1 MANTTQE
8 GGGNTTYLLPEGTV
22 LHGRYTISKYLDQG
36 GFGITYRGHDSVL
49 DIDVAIKEYYPS
61 GIVGRYVTD
70 STNVFTIGEETKSE
84 FEDGKTQFIKEARA
98 LAKFDGDPAIV
109 GVKDCFE
116 ENNTVYIIMEY
127 LKGHNLKDHLDQ
139 NGPMS
144 MSQAFALL
152 RPVMVSLERVHNA
165 GLIHRD
171 ISPSNLFLTDSGTVK
186 LIDFGTARQYSLDSD
201 KSFSIY
207 LKPSYSPEEQYFRHS
222 AQGPWTDV
230 YALSAS
236 IYKLITGK
244 TPENSLNRLS
254 QDMLPAPSRLG
265 ADISPEQESVLLKG
279 MAVRREN
286 RYQSMKELRAAFDQ
300 TSSSASKYTASQDD
314 DDRTIAGPRGQASA
328 VPQQPARGGQPYRG
342 SVPQQP
348 AQSQQPYQ
356 AAGSQPSAH
365 SQQPYQ
371 AAGSQPSA
379 QNQQPA
385 YQQPLSRGEN
395 PGGRVSRGA
404 NGSQG
409 SPNTGSTTT
418 PKKSSKLPLVA
429 VFIVAVLLLGGAVY
443 YLSRGGGSG
452 GGVISSSGVL
462 KDVDFYEKYGGSESA
477 TAYNLTITSEIIEA
491 LDNRK
496 KVDEIN
502 FYNCIFK
509 DGSVD
514 RLGKIDRLIKLK
526 FVNCSGISS
535 FDPISG
541 ISALEEF
548 YLGGDESVP
557 LHLSKGELLS
567 KEIAPVK
574 QMTIRDVVFENDF
587 SFLELFPGL
596 ETLYVYDSSTDSSG
610 SRFATGDSLKLLEIN
625 DSQME
630 SVDFSTMSGSAS
642 VKYLT
647 IRNCGITNVSFL
659 HDMSALEE
667 VDVSNNA
674 ITSLEGISNNP
685 ALRNFYASHNQIED
699 ITPLEHCSALYRL
712 DLDDNVVKDLSPLEH
727 CGTLGNISVNNNYIS
742 DLTPLTWLGALVSF
756 TASDNQIAKIPD
768 LSSCQMLQT
777 FNISNNS
784 VSDLSSIAACSKLER
799 LCFNDNN
806 IYDLECLS
814 GLLYLTEL
822 RGSGNQISSLKGLEN
837 ATQLKVVTLD
847 GNQLTDFSVLKTASA
862 NINVL
867 FIDDNQLTD
876 LSPVS
881 DFPALKGLSFGSNRI
896 SDLSPLENL
905 PGLIYLCAADN
916 EISDVTPIAKCG
928 SLEFLDLSD
937 NEISDISPLVNVG
950 GPSIA
955 LLLHNNKITDIL
967 PLDTGKKYKYLTV
980 YGNSIPDLSRIV
992 ELKNIDITADLYA
1005 SWHEDADMA
1014 VLVDSGFWDIF
1025 LVDVP
1030 LDKRVEIEKAFSAR
1044 FKSKPTFLS
1053 AEEADAQIAEKRS
1066 ELMDSVD
1073 IY

>member
-1 MANTTQE
+1 MANTIQE
-8 GGGNTTYLLPEGTV
+8 GGGSSTYLLPEGTV

-84 FEDGKTQFIKEARA
+84 FEDGKSQFIREART
-98 LAKFDGDPAIV
+98 LAKFDGDPAVV

-152 RPVMVSLERVHNA
+152 RPVMVSLERVHSA

-171 ISPSNLFLTDSGTVK
+171 ISPSNLFLTDNGSVK

-265 ADISPEQESVLLKG
+265 ADISPEQEAVLLKG

-300 TSSSASKYTASQDD
+300 TSSPVSKYSSSQDD
-314 DDRTIAGPRGQASA
+314 DDRTIAGPRGKASA
-328 VPQQPARGGQPYRG
+328 VPQQTPAGQP
-342 SVPQQP
+342 
-348 AQSQQPYQ
+348 PYH
-356 AAGSQPSAH
+356 AAGSQQPASSQPYQTAG
-365 SQQPYQ
+365 SQQPANSQPYQ
-371 AAGSQPSA
+371 TAGSQ
-379 QNQQPA
+379 QPA
-385 YQQPLSRGEN
+385 DQPPLSRGED
-395 PGGRVSRGA
+395 PAGRVRQGA
-404 NGSQG
+404 SSSQG
-409 SPNTGSTTT
+409 SSDQRYNANYNTSSDAN
-418 PKKSSKLPLVA
+418 PKKRSKLPLIA
-429 VFIVAVLLLGGAVY
+429 VFIVVVLLLGGAVY
-443 YLSRGGGSG
+443 YLTRGGGSG
-452 GGVISSSGVL
+452 GGVISSTGVL
-462 KDVDFYEKYGGSESA
+462 KDVDFYEKYGGTESA
-477 TAYNLTITSEIIEA
+477 TSYNLTITPEIIEA

-502 FYNCIFK
+502 FYNCIFE

-526 FVNCSGISS
+526 FVNCTGISS

-596 ETLYVYDSSTDSSG
+596 ETLYIYDSSTDSSG
-610 SRFATGDSLKLLEIN
+610 SKFAAGVSLKLLEIN

-727 CGTLGNISVNNNYIS
+727 CGALGNISVNNNYIS

-756 TASDNQIAKIPD
+756 TASDNQIAEIPD

-784 VSDLSSIAACSKLER
+784 VSDLSSIAGCSKLER

-822 RGSGNQISSLKGLEN
+822 RGSGNRIGSLKGLEN

-881 DFPALKGLSFGSNRI
+881 DFSALKGLSFGSNRI

-950 GPSIA
+950 ASSIA
-955 LLLHNNKITDIL
+955 LLLHNNKITDLL

-980 YGNSIPDLSRIV
+980 YGNSIPDLSRIA

-1005 SWHEDADMA
+1005 SWHEDADMT

-1053 AEEADAQIAEKRS
+1053 AEEADAQIAEKRV